1 MKRGHGLSDGGI
13 ATMKSLR
20 QTLVASL
27 GLVALA
33 WASAQPAV
41 AQYYGGQGNGY
52 ERRGQELNGYDRNG
66 YQRNGYERRDS
77 WRDDDRGSRFGRDD
91 GRGGYGR
98 RTQNPMA
105 GMSLEEQKRAVKN
118 EREAQKKAFKRGQIF
133 Q

>member
-27 GLVALA
+27 GLAALA

-52 ERRGQELNGYDRNG
+52 ERRGQERNG
-66 YQRNGYERRDS
+66 YQRNGYERNGYERRDS

>member
-1 MKRGHGLSDGGI
+1 
-13 ATMKSLR
+13 MKSLR
-20 QTLVASL
+20 QAMVTGL

-33 WASAQPAV
+33 WVSAQPAV
-41 AQYYGGQGNGY
+41 AQYYGSQGNGY
-52 ERRGQELNGYDRNG
+52 ERRGQERNGYERNG
-66 YQRNGYERRDS
+66 YQRRDS

-98 RTQNPMA
+98 RAQNPMA

-118 EREAQKKAFKRGQIF
+118 EREAQKKAFKRGLIF